1 MSRVRPRPQLNAALD
16 HLCGQLLDVGR
27 QIVPHLI
34 VCFVDFLSFVNVY
47 QAKSDSADVFLS

>member
-1 MSRVRPRPQLNAALD
+1 MSRVRPRPQLD
-16 HLCGQLLDVGR
+16 HVCGQLLDVVR

-47 QAKSDSADVFLS
+47 QAQSDSADVFCPKS

>member
-1 MSRVRPRPQLNAALD
+1 MSRVRPRPQLD
-16 HLCGQLLDVGR
+16 HLCGQLLDVVR